1 MSGIHP
7 GAMLAVCRVLVTFRD
22 GLGNV
27 KEISGTG
34 FWVKDGDNNYFVT
47 NRHNVDPT
55 LKLGNDTLF
64 KLEAMHLQLRQQ
76 ESPGKWLPAVFL
88 ARVTNLADSLQCHSS
103 SDVAVLKNPSLQS
116 DDPLVGHSTFTIEE
130 LADEEFLAESVGPM
144 DAASFIGFPGRD
156 GKVWWD
162 QQWHFPISRTV
173 HISSWPRIPFSNDAI
188 PTPDVI
194 LVSGLSFSGSSG
206 SPVISH
212 QKGMRGF
219 TSTGKGA
226 SKYVEAKILGIMS
239 GHWWDEE
246 PDKGMFYHSG
256 LSYFTRATSIRDL
269 LAA

>member
-22 GLGNV
+22 RIGNG

-34 FWVKDGDNNYFVT
+34 FWVNDGDSNYFVT

-55 LKLGNDTLF
+55 LKLGNETPF
-64 KLEAMHLQLRQQ
+64 KLESMRIQLRQQ
-76 ESPGKWLPAVFL
+76 ESPGKWLPAIFL
-88 ARVTNLADSLQCHSS
+88 VSVTNLAESLKCHSS
-103 SDVAVLKNPSLQS
+103 ADVAVLKDPSLDS
-116 DDPLVGHSTFTIEE
+116 DDPLVGHSTFNIEE
-130 LADEEFLAESVGPM
+130 LADDQFLAESIGPM
-144 DAASFIGFPGRD
+144 DAASFIGFPGQD
-156 GKVWWD
+156 GRVWWD

-188 PTPDVI
+188 STSDVT

-212 QKGMRGF
+212 QKGMSGF
-219 TSTGKGA
+219 TSEGKGG
-226 SKYVEAKILGIMS
+226 SKYVETRILGIMS
-239 GHWWDEE
+239 GHWWDDE
-246 PDKGMFYHSG
+246 PDNGMFHHSG
-256 LSYFTRATSIRDL
+256 LSYFTRATSIREL